1 MDIELDATTR
11 AAIVGVSLA
20 EILKRDALNQ
30 ILFGSL
36 KSELSKDELF
46 SIAKEFATN
55 QKIALRSAAGIA
67 RVMIE
72 CLLVDADTVLAVFD
86 EEIEVY
92 VKALTSTN
100 AELTDAQRFIALSTA
115 ENILLMSKIVTAMLT
130 ETKGVTFHPS
140 QLPTDVSN
148 LFKEKG

>member
-30 ILFGSL
+30 ILVGSL

-55 QKIALRSAAGIA
+55 QKIAIRSAAGLA
-67 RVMIE
+67 RVMVE
-72 CLLVDADTVLAVFD
+72 CLLVDADTALAVFD
-86 EEIEVY
+86 DEIEAY
-92 VKALTSTN
+92 IKALTTTS
-100 AELTDAQRFIALSTA
+100 AELTAAQRTIALVTVES
-115 ENILLMSKIVTAMLT
+115 IRLMAQVVTSMLT
-130 ETKGVTFHPS
+130 ETKGVNFHPS